1 MAITSKYIIMN
12 TTNGGNFI
20 DFELNY
26 GTLSLDGQEIQFLG
40 SSFVDAIF
48 IRPGAT
54 YSLST
59 GAGADRIYFEGSLA
73 DYTVTR
79 TGATLTLSRTVEGK
93 VETVNLASA
102 NSATTPDALIFAD
115 GTVATNALY
124 NYVSKGDPLPVPSGE
139 TSTAPTGAAAP
150 GADLS
155 ATVKV
160 VSFDANG
167 ETISLSKPGVTFQ
180 ILGNNGV
187 DVVYVADG
195 TTIDASALGGG
206 TDVIYFR
213 GRWSDYTKT
222 VSGSRMTLTRTV
234 GDNVETVT
242 VSAAGNTLNDLLVFA
257 DGAVRSQVAGTAVKA
272 NATVA
277 LADLSGNDPATVTPG
292 LNVAIQS
299 IAQPAA
305 PSWFKVGDTL
315 SLTLNFSQPVV
326 LAQGKTVTVVALI
339 GGQEVLL
346 TATGTSATAA
356 GVRGLEFTAA
366 LAGNLYDGD
375 GITLKADSLALGTA
389 TTDDFKGE
397 GGLPVVLTSPA
408 IQAPNIRVDT
418 GAPDAATLNLVGNA
432 VKGVDAALSA
442 DGVFSL
448 TAENQATVQIE
459 FRSANGVIVRTVT
472 GTGAAQAITLSAADL
487 AELGDGPVQVSV
499 QVTDAA
505 GNVSAQ
511 SDLSFTIDGEAPGA
525 PVLALGTGV
534 GTGATAAEATSANG
548 VVLVTA
554 EAGSSVAV
562 TFTNGTSSI
571 TKQLSADG
579 TAQAVVLTAE
589 DLATLGD
596 GQIAVSVTAT
606 DAAGNVSAATPVAF
620 TLDTVAPSAMVASAD
635 AQSGIIAITGQ
646 EAGSTIEYSI
656 DGGQSWSQSFA
667 ARAGTNAVQVREVD
681 AAGNASAPQSLSFN
695 LATALPA
702 LSVGLAQDS
711 GLSAIDGL
719 TSNGSLQVSGVS
731 AGATVEYSIDGGQSW
746 TSAFTAV
753 EGLNH
758 VHVRQVNGADL
769 SPPVLLVFTLDT
781 VAPEAPAITVA
792 ANVANGATAA
802 EALYSGGAV
811 QVAAELGTSV
821 AVTFATAQGSVVKTV
836 SGIGAAQAV
845 VLDAAD
851 LAILGDGEVAVSAI
865 ATDASGNAS
874 VVATSA
880 FTLDTTAP
888 SEPLLDLIGDA
899 QKTAA
904 EATGTEG
911 AMAVTADVGTSVR
924 LVFNGTSGTVTKLV
938 QGTGSAVAVSL
949 TQAELITL
957 GNGTVAV
964 SATAKDG
971 AGNVSAASALS
982 FVLDTGLPDALV
994 VEGNEYTGILS
1005 ITGQEPGALIEF
1017 SVDGGATWSKSFT
1030 ANPGPNSVMVR
1041 QTDVAGNISPAT
1053 LEEFTLDPSITLTS
1067 LSLSLGNDTGVSNT
1081 DGVTYD
1087 ASLVVGGQESDT
1099 ALQYSL
1105 DGGESW
1111 SYDIGKLD
1119 GATLLA
1125 VRQFNAVSGK
1135 FSAASMMSL
1144 TVDTAPPAAPT
1155 VTLGAGVADGASV
1168 DEGTSSGGIV
1178 RVTAEAGA
1186 TVVVTFTG
1194 ADGVVEKTMTGTG
1207 APKAVLLSAAELAQ
1221 IGDGPV
1227 AVTAVASDAAGNTSL
1242 NGTAS
1247 FTLMTALP
1255 DSPLL
1260 QIVGS
1265 ETKSLADALSTDGVL
1280 TVTAAAG
1287 LGVRLV
1293 FTGVSGTVVKVIAA
1307 ASGGEDIIA
1316 MTSGDL
1322 VTLGDGPIL
1331 VTALAL
1337 DVAGNASAP
1346 ATLDFSL
1353 DAVPPA
1359 APLLTLGVGVE
1370 NGGATSAEASAGAVL
1385 VKADTGTIVTL
1396 TFTHGSNEVVKA
1408 ITANG
1413 ASQVI
1418 RLTAG
1423 DMARLGDGQ
1432 VQVTAVATD
1441 VAGNQSDPAQ
1451 AAFILDTAVPVA
1463 GLTLVGGST
1472 KSSAD
1477 ALSVDGVV
1485 LAAAE
1490 NGAAIK
1496 VTFNGYSGRTETV
1509 NLIGTGTAQA
1519 VTLTAAQIAALG
1531 DGVVQVSMVV
1541 TDLAGNQ
1548 SSLESLTFNLDAGAP
1563 EAPTLTLATAAA
1575 NGATE
1580 AEATAPTGILTLS
1593 AEPGAVVSVTFSGS
1607 VGSVTRT
1614 LVSDGAPK
1622 TIVLTALELQTIGD
1636 GAVAVSAV
1644 ASDASGNVSTPA
1656 TSSFTLDRQAPLS
1669 PTLALGAG
1677 VAGGATQAEALA
1689 STGVVT
1695 VRAEGGSAITVT
1707 FAGSLGTVSKQ
1718 LVATGAVQAVTL
1730 TAADLT
1736 TLGDGAISVTAT
1748 ATDAAGN
1755 ASPVG
1760 TPLEFALDRVA
1771 PSAPTLALGTG
1782 IADGASAAE
1791 ASSQGGVA
1799 LVTATAGLTVSV
1811 TFKNGSN
1818 QIVKEV
1824 AATGAAQAVVLTEN
1838 DLATLGSGTISVSAL
1853 ARDEAGNAST
1863 AATSSFT
1870 LDTVA
1875 PAAPLVSLIGA
1886 SAKTSTQ
1893 AANVLGVAQVTA
1905 ENGSAVTVTF
1915 TNGINSVAKTL
1926 TGTGAAQ
1933 SVVLTAGDV
1942 ASLGSGTIAVSV
1954 TAIDAVGNISQ
1965 SGNATFVIDN
1975 TPPAAPVIALG
1986 AGVADTAS
1994 LAEATASTGVVTVAA
2009 EDGATVTVTFTRSGN
2024 TVTKTVTGAGT
2035 AKAVVLTASDLAALG
2050 DGTISVSAIAKD
2062 VAGNTSA
2069 AATPASFVLD
2079 RTPPTA
2085 PVLALGAGVSN
2096 GATLAEAKAATGVV
2110 TVTAETGAAVTV
2122 TFTNGVN
2129 SVTKTLT
2136 GTGSAQA
2143 VTLTAANLATLGNG
2157 TISVSAVAR
2166 DTVGNDSAATSR
2178 TFTLDM
2184 TPPNNPTL
2192 TVVGSTE
2199 KSAAAASSSAGA
2211 VTVSAEL
2218 GSAVTVTFTNGANVV
2233 TKTMTGTGAPQIVT
2247 LSTTDLATLGD
2258 GSIYVAATA
2267 TDTAG
2272 NVSAGGGSVQFTLDR
2287 VAPNAPTLTLA
2298 AAIADGA
2305 SMSEALAETGVATVM
2320 ADAGSLVTVT
2330 FVNGSNSLVKNV
2342 VATGLTQAVTL
2353 TQADLTVLGNGTI
2366 SVSAVATDAVGNES
2380 AEASR
2385 TFLLDMTPP
2394 NPSVLALVGSPA
2406 KTTAQATGAGGVVKV
2421 TTEPGAT
2428 ATIKFTSTAGTIT
2441 KTLVGTGVAQTVL
2454 LSAADASALGNGT
2467 VNVSVQVQDSVG
2479 NLSTAA
2485 TTSFTIDDVAPNAP
2499 VIVLGTGVA
2508 DIASA
2513 AEATAAT
2520 GVITV
2525 QSEAGAAITVTF
2537 TNGSKS
2543 VTKALTGTGSAQA
2556 VVLSAADLA
2565 TLGDGTIAISA
2576 SAKDAAGNTSPAS
2589 TSSFTLDSIAPVP
2602 PTLALGA
2609 GMSDGATLAEAR
2621 AATGA
2626 VVVTAEVG
2634 TTVTVTFTNGSAT
2647 VQKSIVAASGPNPVT
2662 LSASDL
2668 TLLGNGTIS
2677 VSAVTKDAVGNASTP
2692 VTASFTLDMVA
2703 PTSPTL
2709 ALLGDATKSSTGA
2722 AAPSGVVTVT
2732 AEAGAVVK
2740 VTFAR
2745 GSNTVVKT
2753 LTGTGTAQSVALSA
2767 AEVVAL
2773 GDGTVAITAVA
2784 TDPAG
2789 NASSIASGVQ
2799 FTLDRA
2805 APGAPTITLGTGVA
2819 DIASAAEATAASGV
2833 ISVTGEIGSSISVV
2847 FSNGSN
2853 SIVKTLTATGSP
2865 QAVVLTTADLQ
2876 ALGDGTIAVTAQAK
2890 DPAGN
2895 ESAETA
2901 SSFVLDRTP
2910 PATPTMTLSDGIAG
2924 GATALE
2930 ALASTGVVKVTAE
2943 ANALVAVVFTAGANS
2958 VTKTFTGNGLTQT
2971 VSLTANDLVKLGN
2984 GAVSVSSF
2992 VTDAVGNQS
3001 AAATST
3007 FTIDTVAP
3015 TGPTLLLSGTA
3026 SKNAELAV
3034 GTVATVTAEQGATV
3048 TVTFVQGTVE
3058 ITKTLV
3064 GTGVAQDVVLTATDV
3079 AAFADGAITFSA
3091 VARDP
3096 AGNASVASATRQF
3109 TLDRVAPA
3117 APVIALGAG
3126 VADGASSGEATAA
3139 GGVITVTGENGGTIQ
3154 AVFIGN
3160 SGSVTKT
3167 VAADGTAK
3175 PIVLTAAD
3183 LTALGNGDVLVS
3195 AQVTDAAGNIT
3206 TGDPLTF
3213 LLDTVAPTAPV
3224 IGLPASFTGGASTA
3238 EALAST
3244 GAATVTAEAGSVVAV
3259 TFTGT
3264 LGTVTRTVIGT
3275 GSAQAVTLDAS
3286 QLTTLGNGNV
3296 NVTAVATDAV
3306 GNISLTSAT
3315 GAFLLDT
3322 INPTVTLT
3330 TGNSANTTTTTV
3342 RSSELGT
3349 VYLVNTTM
3357 IPTVT
3362 KLEDITT
3369 VDGKYWNSVAITTA
3383 NSNTT
3388 MNLLGLASGTYQ
3400 AYSVD
3405 AAGNISAVSSTTYTV
3420 NAVVEASALNQA
3432 SASVGFAFYG
3442 STSAELVGQSVDY
3455 IGDINGDG
3463 YGDFVVGPTANS
3475 TYVSRSY
3482 VIFGGPTNLNGAYN
3496 VNALTAS
3503 NNTLGFYI
3511 SGSQWYEYSG
3521 HSVSSAGDV
3530 NGDGLNDLLI
3540 GAYGRD
3546 NGNDLAGAAYIV
3558 YGKTGGTYV
3567 DLGALPSGVG
3577 ATKSNG
3583 FVLLGSNTDGRAGY
3597 AVSVA
3602 GDINGDGYA
3611 DFLVGA
3617 YYQDVGS
3624 ANEAGRAYVVYGRS
3638 NNTTID
3644 LSALT
3649 AASNTLGFMVEGSS
3663 TSDQLGYA
3671 VSDAGDVN
3679 GDGLSDFI
3687 VSAYAADTPGSNSGA
3702 AYVVF
3707 GQTGINGASL
3717 NVSALTAATNSR
3729 GFMISGSSAND
3740 QAGFTISGSG
3750 DINGDGLS
3758 DVVVAAQYA
3767 DNGTAVD
3774 AGKFYVVFGKTDGAG
3789 INVSALSGGG
3799 NTQGFVINGSGTSDY
3814 ASSVSVIGDM
3824 NGDGL
3829 ADLLVG
3835 SVSSD
3840 ANGGGD
3846 AGKAYVIFGKTDSN
3860 AVDLSALSM
3869 AGNTQGF
3876 AIHQSGQANA
3886 YLGRA
3891 VSAGDINGD
3900 GLVDLMIG
3908 SNYVDYNYT
3917 DGGGV
3922 FVIYG
3927 STSGVFSNAAKV
3939 SQMGTSGADTL
3950 IGTSG
3955 NDSLVGA
3962 AGNDVLRGNGG
3973 ADVLY
3978 GGAGNDRIIIN
3989 ADNVAKL
3996 GQSGASIQ
4004 GGLGTDTLALDGAG
4018 ITLDLTTLKD
4028 AFVKGIEKIDL
4039 TGSGNNTLKLN
4050 LTDVLNLH
4058 DPEESAFNEFE
4069 ALTGKVGKQ
4078 QMMVDGNSGDALQ
4091 LVGSWLDSGVDV
4103 QDGTRSYSVYN
4114 YAGAAV
4120 QLLVDNQVTVTVQDN
4135 AAPAPSFADT
4145 SISGTGTDVA
4155 VVRSTEVGTLYLVNT
4170 TAIPTVTTLA
4180 DITGK
4185 DSKYW
4190 NSVSITTAD
4199 TNTNLSLLGLASG
4212 TYKAYAVDA
4221 LGNLSSPS
4229 ANSFTVTPVIQASAI
4244 MQASN
4249 SLGYMIA
4256 GSSGTESFAASVSA
4270 AGDVNGDDYADFV
4283 VSVGGANQTASK
4295 SYVVFGGPNN
4305 IYGSVIDSIYNVA
4318 TGTAGFAILASSAS
4332 DYLANAVSAGDVN
4345 GDGLGDLIV
4354 GATGV
4359 DNVGTIAGAAY
4370 VVYGKTSG
4378 ATVALSS
4385 LSTAVSA
4392 GFQLLGG
4399 TANEQAGFS
4408 VSAAGD
4414 INGDGYADLLVG
4426 ANTGSTS
4433 SQGRVY
4439 VVYGRANNSSIN
4451 LSALTVATNTLGF
4464 AIDGSSANDQMGLNT
4479 TALGDVNGDG
4489 LADFLIGSPWVD
4501 ANGTDAGAAYV
4512 VFGRTGTS
4520 GTPLNVTALTAA
4532 TNTLGFAISG
4542 SVANDNA
4549 AWSIAGNGDING
4561 DGLMDLVVTA
4571 RLADAPA
4578 GNDAGKTYVIYG
4590 KTGGQGIN
4598 LSALSQATNTLGFV
4612 INGSSANDFH
4622 NRVTVLGDINGDG
4635 LADMAIGSWQADTGL
4650 GNDAGKVY
4658 VVFGKSDGSGV
4669 DLSALGV
4676 AGNTQGFIVEGNQ
4689 AGTLTF
4695 GAVAASD
4702 LNGDGLADLIIGSSN
4717 ADVNGLTDN
4726 GAAFVV
4732 YGSTSGVFSTTKV
4745 SQMGTSGADTLTGTS
4760 INDSLIGGQ
4769 GNDVLL
4775 GKGGIDTIY
4784 GGSGNDRIVLNA
4796 DNVVKLGQSGS
4807 SIRGGQ
4813 GIDTLALE
4821 GTDIITLNL
4830 TTLKDGVIKGIE
4842 KIDITGASNN
4852 TLKLNLTDVLNL
4864 HDTDESAFNAF
4875 QSITGATGKQQ
4886 LMIDGDAGDSVQLVG
4901 AGLWVDSGQDYT
4913 DGGVSYSLYN
4923 YNGAAVQLLIDNAVT
4938 TTVLAA

>member
-139 TSTAPTGAAAP
+139 NSTAPTGAAAP

-277 LADLSGNDPATVTPG
+277 LADLSGYDPATVTPG

-326 LAQGKTVTVVALI
+326 LAEGKTVTVVALI

-432 VKGVDAALSA
+432 VKGVDAALSV

-554 EAGSSVAV
+554 EAGSSVTV

-596 GQIAVSVTAT
+596 GEIAVSVTAT

-667 ARAGTNAVQVREVD
+667 AQAGTNAVQVREVD
-681 AAGNASAPQSLSFN
+681 AAGNASAPQSLSFD
-695 LATALPA
+695 LVTALPV
-702 LSVGLAQDS
+702 LSVGLTQDS
-711 GLSAIDGL
+711 GPSAIDGL
-719 TSNGSLQVSGVS
+719 TSDGSLQVSGVS
-731 AGATVEYSIDGGQSW
+731 AGATVEYSVDGGQSW

-753 EGLNH
+753 EGLNQ
-758 VHVRQVNGADL
+758 VHVRQTNGTDV

-781 VAPEAPAITVA
+781 LAPEAPAITVA

-811 QVAAELGTSV
+811 QVAAEIGTSV

-949 TQAELITL
+949 TQAELTTL

-982 FVLDTGLPDALV
+982 FALDTGLPDALV

-1087 ASLVVGGQESDT
+1087 ASLVVEGQESDT

-1111 SYDIGKLD
+1111 SYDIGNLD

-1155 VTLGAGVADGASV
+1155 VTLGAGVADGASL

-1656 TSSFTLDRQAPLS
+1656 TSSFTLDRQAPLA

-1707 FAGSLGTVSKQ
+1707 FAGSQGTVSKQ

-1760 TPLEFALDRVA
+1760 ASLEFALDRVA

-1870 LDTVA
+1870 LDTMA

-1975 TPPAAPVIALG
+1975 TPPAAPVIELG

-2258 GSIYVAATA
+2258 GSVYVTATA

-2287 VAPNAPTLTLA
+2287 VAPNAPTLTLGA
-2298 AAIADGA
+2298 GIADGA
-2305 SMSEALAETGVATVM
+2305 SMSEALAETGVATVT

-2330 FVNGSNSLVKNV
+2330 FVNGSNTLVKNV
-2342 VATGLTQAVTL
+2342 VATGLTQSVTL

-2366 SVSAVATDAVGNES
+2366 SVSAVATDVVGNES

-2428 ATIKFTSTAGTIT
+2428 ATITFTSTAGVVK

-2454 LSAADASALGNGT
+2454 LSAADASSLGNGT
-2467 VNVSVQVQDSVG
+2467 VTVSVQVQDSVG
-2479 NLSTAA
+2479 NLSTTA

-2565 TLGDGTIAISA
+2565 TLGDGTIAVSA

-2753 LTGTGTAQSVALSA
+2753 LTGTGVAQSVALSA
-2767 AEVVAL
+2767 AEVVTL
-2773 GDGTVAITAVA
+2773 GDGVVAITAVA

-2789 NASSIASGVQ
+2789 NASSIASGIQ

-2805 APGAPTITLGTGVA
+2805 APSVPTITLGTGVA

-2833 ISVTGEIGSSISVV
+2833 ISVTGEVGSSISVV

-2853 SIVKTLTATGSP
+2853 SIVKTLTATGAP
-2865 QAVVLTTADLQ
+2865 QAVVLTSADLQ

-2901 SSFVLDRTP
+2901 SSFVLDRSP
-2910 PATPTMTLSDGIAG
+2910 PATPTMTLSDGVVG
-2924 GATALE
+2924 GVTATE
-2930 ALASTGVVKVTAE
+2930 ALASSGVVKVTAE
-2943 ANALVAVVFTAGANS
+2943 ANALVTVVFTAGANS

-3015 TGPTLLLSGTA
+3015 TGPTLLLSGAA
-3026 SKNAELAV
+3026 SKNAALAA
-3034 GTVATVTAEQGATV
+3034 GTVATVTAELGSTV
-3048 TVTFVQGTVE
+3048 TVKFVQGSLE

-3064 GTGVAQDVVLTATDV
+3064 GTGAAQDVVLTATDV

-3091 VARDP
+3091 VARDS

-3109 TLDRVAPA
+3109 TLDRVAPD

-3126 VADGASSGEATAA
+3126 VADGASSAEATAP
-3139 GGVITVTGENGGTIQ
+3139 GGVVTVTAENGGTIQ
-3154 AVFIGN
+3154 AVFIGTG
-3160 SGSVTKT
+3160 GSVTKT
-3167 VAADGTAK
+3167 IAADGTAK
-3175 PIVLTAAD
+3175 AIVLTASD
-3183 LTALGNGDVLVS
+3183 LTTLGNGDVLVS
-3195 AQVTDAAGNIT
+3195 AQVTDAAGNVT
-3206 TGDPLTF
+3206 TAEPLTF
-3213 LLDTVAPTAPV
+3213 LLDTVAPAAPV
-3224 IGLPASFTGGASTA
+3224 IGLPAAYAGGASTA
-3238 EALAST
+3238 EALSAA
-3244 GAATVTAEAGSVVAV
+3244 GAATVTAEAGAV
-3259 TFTGT
+3259 TVVTFVGT

-3296 NVTAVATDAV
+3296 TVTAVATDAV
-3306 GNISLTSAT
+3306 GNASATSTSA
-3315 GAFLLDT
+3315 AFSLDL
-3322 INPTVTLT
+3322 INPLITLNAGNGVN
-3330 TGNSANTTTTTV
+3330 TGNATV
-3342 RSSELGT
+3342 QSTEAGT
-3349 VYLVNTTM
+3349 VYLVNTTV
-3357 IPTVT
+3357 IPTVNSLT
-3362 KLEDITT
+3362 DITSA
-3369 VDGKYWNSVAITTA
+3369 DGKYWNSVAVSA
-3383 NSNTT
+3383 NSSTSLS
-3388 MNLLGLASGTYQ
+3388 LLGLASGTYK
-3400 AYSVD
+3400 AYAVD
-3405 AAGNISAVSSTTYTV
+3405 NAGNISAISANIYTV
-3420 NAVVEASALNQA
+3420 NAVIDVASALQQSSNGMGYQLA
-3432 SASVGFAFYG
+3432 G
-3442 STSAELVGQSVDY
+3442 SMNYEYLGGSVDFA
-3455 IGDINGDG
+3455 GDVNGDG
-3463 YGDFVVGPTANS
+3463 YGDFIVGGIDSGNNTTAR
-3475 TYVSRSY
+3475 TYV
-3482 VIFGGPTNLNGAYN
+3482 VFGGPTNLLGLQSASN
-3496 VNALTAS
+3496 LTAS
-3503 NNTLGFYI
+3503 NNTFGFALNPAQAAEWAGY
-3511 SGSQWYEYSG
+3511 
-3521 HSVSSAGDV
+3521 SVSEAGDV
-3530 NGDGLNDLLI
+3530 NGDGLNDLLV

-3546 NGNDLAGAAYIV
+3546 NSDTNAGAAYIV
-3558 YGKTGGTYV
+3558 YGKTGGAQI
-3567 DLGALPSGVG
+3567 DLANVANGSG
-3577 ATKSNG
+3577 G
-3583 FVLLGSNTDGRAGY
+3583 FMLWGSATDGYAGY
-3597 AVSVA
+3597 SVSTA

-3611 DFLVGA
+3611 DLLVGA
-3617 YYQDVGS
+3617 RLQDVNGVDQ
-3624 ANEAGRAYVVYGRS
+3624 AGRVYVVYGRS
-3638 NNTTID
+3638 NNSTIQ
-3644 LSALT
+3644 LSGLT
-3649 AASNTLGFMVEGSS
+3649 AASNTLGFVIEGSS
-3663 TSDQLGYA
+3663 TGDELGWA

-3687 VSAYAADTPGSNSGA
+3687 VSARLADTPNSNAGSV
-3702 AYVVF
+3702 YVVF
-3707 GQTGINGASL
+3707 GQTGTSGAPL
-3717 NVSALTAATNSR
+3717 NVSALTAATNTR
-3729 GFMISGSSAND
+3729 GFVISGSSAND
-3740 QAGFTISGSG
+3740 VTGFSVSGSG

-3758 DVVVAAQYA
+3758 DLVMAAYGA
-3767 DNGTAVD
+3767 DNGTPADV
-3774 AGKFYVVFGKTDGAG
+3774 GKFYVVYGKTDGAG
-3789 INVSALSGGG
+3789 VNASALTLAG
-3799 NTQGFVINGSGTSDY
+3799 NTLGFVINGSSTSDN
-3814 ASSVSVIGDM
+3814 ATSISVIGDM

-3835 SVSSD
+3835 SQNSDSSGYTD
-3840 ANGGGD
+3840 N
-3846 AGKAYVIFGKTDSN
+3846 GKAYVVFGKTDSL
-3860 AVDLSALSM
+3860 AVDLSALSV
-3869 AGNTQGF
+3869 AGNSQGF
-3876 AIHQSGQANA
+3876 AIQGPYQNSV
-3886 YLGRA
+3886 YFGRS
-3891 VSAGDINGD
+3891 VSAGDLNGD

-3908 SNYVDYNYT
+3908 SYSMDYNYT
-3917 DGGGV
+3917 DGGAV
-3922 FVIYG
+3922 YVIYG
-3927 STSGVFSNAAKV
+3927 STTGVFSNTTKV
-3939 SQMGTSGADTL
+3939 GQTGTTGADTL
-3950 IGTSG
+3950 TGTSG
-3955 NDSLVGA
+3955 NDSIFGGQ
-3962 AGNDVLRGNGG
+3962 GNDVLRGNGG
-3973 ADVLY
+3973 VDVLS
-3978 GGAGNDRIIIN
+3978 GGAGADRIIIN

-3996 GQSGASIQ
+3996 GQTGASIQ

-4018 ITLDLTTLKD
+4018 ITLDFTTVRD
-4028 AFVKGIEKIDL
+4028 AFVKGIEKIDI
-4039 TGSGNNTLKLN
+4039 TGSGNNTLKMN

-4078 QMMVDGNSGDALQ
+4078 QLMVDGNSGDILQ
-4091 LVGSWLDSGVDV
+4091 LVGSWKDSGTDV
-4103 QDGTRSYSVYN
+4103 QSGALSYSVYN
-4114 YAGAAV
+4114 YAGSAV
-4120 QLLVDNQVTVTVQDN
+4120 QLLVNNQVSVTVQDN
-4135 AAPAPSFADT
+4135 AAPAPTFADT
-4145 SISGTGTDVA
+4145 SFIGSGTDVA

-4170 TAIPTVTTLA
+4170 TAIPTVTTLT

-4190 NSVSITTAD
+4190 NSVAITAAD

-4305 IYGSVIDSIYNVA
+4305 IYGSVIDSIYTVA

-4359 DNVGTIAGAAY
+4359 DNVGTNAGAAY

-4426 ANTGSTS
+4426 AISTGASA
-4433 SQGRVY
+4433 QGRVY

-4464 AIDGSSANDQMGLNT
+4464 MIDGSSANDQLGWST

-4489 LADFLIGSPWVD
+4489 LADFLIGSPYID
-4501 ANGTDAGAAYV
+4501 ANGTTDAGAAYV
-4512 VFGRTGTS
+4512 VFGRAGTS
-4520 GTPLNVTALTAA
+4520 GTPIALTALTAGG
-4532 TNTLGFAISG
+4532 TSTLGFAISG
-4542 SVANDNA
+4542 SVANDHT
-4549 AWSIAGNGDING
+4549 AWSIAGSGDING
-4561 DGLMDLVVTA
+4561 DGQMDLVMTA
-4571 RLADAPA
+4571 RLADASA
-4578 GNDAGKTYVIYG
+4578 GGDAGKTYIVYG
-4590 KTGGQGIN
+4590 KTGGAGIN
-4598 LSALSQATNTLGFV
+4598 LSALSLATNTQGFI
-4612 INGSSANDFH
+4612 INGSSANDLH
-4622 NRVTVLGDINGDG
+4622 NRVSVIGDMNGDG
-4635 LADMAIGSWQADTGL
+4635 LADLAIGSWQADTSL
-4650 GNDAGKVY
+4650 GTDAGKVY
-4658 VVFGKSDGSGV
+4658 VVFGKTDGSGV
-4669 DLSALGV
+4669 DLSALSV
-4676 AGNTQGFIVEGNQ
+4676 AGNTQGFVIEGNQ

-4695 GAVAASD
+4695 GAVAGSD

-4769 GNDVLL
+4769 GNDVLF

>member
-1 MAITSKYIIMN
+1 MAITSKYIILGAAGDN
-12 TTNGGNFI
+12 ANFI

-40 SSFVDAIF
+40 SAFVDAVF

-54 YSLST
+54 YTLST
-59 GAGADRIYFEGSLA
+59 GAGADRIYFEGSLS
-73 DYTVTR
+73 DYTVSR
-79 TGATLTLSRTVEGK
+79 TGATLTLTRTVEGK

-102 NSATTPDALIFAD
+102 NATTTPDALVFAD
-115 GTVATNALY
+115 GTVATNLLY
-124 NYVSKGDPLPVPSGE
+124 NHVSRGDAKPVPSGE
-139 TSTAPTGAAAP
+139 TSVAPMGAAAP
-150 GADLS
+150 NADLS

-160 VSFDANG
+160 VSFDPAG
-167 ETISLSKPGVTFQ
+167 ETIALSKPGVTFQ
-180 ILGNNGV
+180 ILGNSGV

-213 GRWSDYTKT
+213 GRWSDYTKVVT
-222 VSGSRMTLTRTV
+222 GSRMTLTRTV
-234 GDNVETVT
+234 GDHVETVT
-242 VSAAGNTLNDLLVFA
+242 VSAAGNTLNDQLVFA
-257 DGAVRSQVAGTAVKA
+257 DGAVRSQVAGNAVKLDA
-272 NATVA
+272 NVA
-277 LADLSGNDPATVTPG
+277 LSALSGYDPAMVTPG

-299 IAQPAA
+299 IAQPDA
-305 PSWFKVGDTL
+305 PSWFKVGDTMR
-315 SLTLNFSQPVV
+315 LTLNFSQPIV
-326 LAQGKTVTVVALI
+326 LAEGKTVTVVALV

-346 TATGTSATAA
+346 TATGTSATAV

-418 GAPDAATLNLVGNA
+418 GAPDAATLNLVGNPI
-432 VKGVDAALSA
+432 KGVDAALSSA
-442 DGVFSL
+442 GVFSL

-459 FRSANGVIVRTVT
+459 FRSANGVVVRTVT
-472 GTGAAQAITLSAADL
+472 GTGAAQAIVLSAADL
-487 AELGDGPVQVSV
+487 AELGDGEVQVSV
-499 QVTDAA
+499 RVTDAA
-505 GNVSAQ
+505 GNMSGQ
-511 SDLSFTIDGEAPGA
+511 SDLSFTIDGQAPGA

-534 GTGATAAEATSANG
+534 VTGATAAEATSAGG

-562 TFTNGTSSI
+562 TFTNGTHSVV
-571 TKQLSADG
+571 KQLSANG
-579 TAQAVVLTAE
+579 SAQSVVLTAA

-596 GQIAVSVTAT
+596 GEIAVSVTAT
-606 DAAGNVSAATPVAF
+606 DAAGNVSVAAPISF
-620 TLDTVAPSAMVASAD
+620 TLDTVAPSAMVATAD

-646 EAGSTIEYSI
+646 EAGSIIEYSI
-656 DGGQSWSQSFA
+656 DGGQTWSQSFA
-667 ARAGTNAVQVREVD
+667 AQAGANAVQVREVD
-681 AAGNASAPQSLSFN
+681 AAGNASAPQSLSFD
-695 LATALPA
+695 LVTALPV
-702 LSVGLAQDS
+702 LSVGLEQDS
-711 GLSAIDGL
+711 GVSAIDGL

-731 AGATVEYSIDGGQSW
+731 TGSTVEYSIDGGQSW
-746 TSAFTAV
+746 TGAFTAV
-753 EGLNH
+753 EGVNH
-758 VHVRQVNGADL
+758 VHVRQTNGTDI
-769 SPPVLLVFTLDT
+769 SPPVLVVFTLDT
-781 VAPEAPAITVA
+781 AAPEAPVISVA
-792 ANVANGATAA
+792 ANIANGATAA
-802 EALYSGGAV
+802 EAVYSGGAV
-811 QVAAELGTSV
+811 QVAAEIGTSV

-836 SGIGAAQAV
+836 SGIGAVQAV

-851 LAILGDGEVAVSAI
+851 LVILGDGEVAVSAV

-874 VVATSA
+874 VIATSA
-880 FTLDTTAP
+880 FTLDTKAP
-888 SEPLLDLIGDA
+888 GEPLLDMVGDA
-899 QKTAA
+899 DKTAA
-904 EATGTEG
+904 EATDAAG
-911 AMAVTADVGTSVR
+911 AVAVTADVGTSVR

-938 QGTGSAVAVSL
+938 EGTGASVAISL
-949 TQAELITL
+949 TQAELATL
-957 GNGTVAV
+957 GNGAVAV

-971 AGNVSAASALS
+971 AGNVSAASALN
-982 FVLDTGLPDALV
+982 FTLDTGLPDALV

-1005 ITGQEPGALIEF
+1005 ITGQEAGALIEF
-1017 SVDGGATWSKSFT
+1017 SVDGGTTWSKSFT
-1030 ANPGPNSVMVR
+1030 ANPGLNSVLVR

-1067 LSLSLGNDTGVSNT
+1067 LSLALGNDTGVSNT

-1111 SYDIGKLD
+1111 SDDIGGLD
-1119 GATLLA
+1119 GVTLLA
-1125 VRQFNAVSGK
+1125 VRQFNSVSGK
-1135 FSAASMMSL
+1135 FSAASMMSFS
-1144 TVDTAPPAAPT
+1144 VDTTPPAAPT
-1155 VTLGAGVADGASV
+1155 VTLGAGVSDGASL

-1178 RVTAEAGA
+1178 RVTAEAGS

-1207 APKAVLLSAAELAQ
+1207 APKAVLLSAAELAE

-1227 AVTAVASDAAGNTSL
+1227 AVTAVASDAAGNSSQ

-1247 FTLMTALP
+1247 FTLMTQLP

-1418 RLTAG
+1418 HLTAG

-1432 VQVTAVATD
+1432 IQVSAVATD

-1496 VTFNGYSGRTETV
+1496 VTFNGYSGQTV
-1509 NLIGTGTAQA
+1509 TINLVGTGTAQA

-1531 DGVVQVSMVV
+1531 DGAVQVAMVV

-1548 SSLESLTFNLDAGAP
+1548 SSLQSLSFNLDAAAP
-1563 EAPTLTLATAAA
+1563 AAPSLTLASAAT

-1580 AEATAPTGILTLS
+1580 SEATAATGIYTLS
-1593 AEPGAVVSVTFSGS
+1593 AEPGSIVAVTFTGS

-1622 TIVLTALELQTIGD
+1622 AIVLTALELQTIGD

-1656 TSSFTLDRQAPLS
+1656 TSSFTLDRQAPLA

-1707 FAGSLGTVSKQ
+1707 FAGSQGTVSKQ

-1760 TPLEFALDRVA
+1760 TPLEFALDRIA
-1771 PSAPTLALGTG
+1771 PSVPTLALGTG

-1799 LVTATAGLTVSV
+1799 LVTAAAGVTVSV
-1811 TFKNGSN
+1811 TFKNGAN
-1818 QIVKEV
+1818 QVVKEV

-1863 AATSSFT
+1863 AATASFT

-1893 AANVLGVAQVTA
+1893 ASSGGVVQVTA
-1905 ENGSAVTVTF
+1905 ENNSAVTVTF
-1915 TNGINSVAKTL
+1915 TNGINTVTKTL
-1926 TGTGAAQ
+1926 VGTAAAQ
-1933 SVVLTAGDV
+1933 SVVLSAADV

-1975 TPPAAPVIALG
+1975 TPPSAPVIALG

-1994 LAEATASTGVVTVAA
+1994 LAEATASTGVVTIAA
-2009 EDGATVTVTFTRSGN
+2009 EEGATVTVTFTRSGN
-2024 TVTKTVTGAGT
+2024 TVTKTVTGTGT

-2110 TVTAETGAAVTV
+2110 TVTAENGAAVTV

-2129 SVTKTLT
+2129 SITKTLT

-2166 DTVGNDSAATSR
+2166 DTVGNDSVTTSR

-2199 KSAAAASSSAGA
+2199 KSGAAASSSAGA

-2233 TKTMTGTGAPQIVT
+2233 TKTMTGTSAPQIVT
-2247 LSTTDLATLGD
+2247 LSTTDLVTLGD

-2272 NVSAGGGSVQFTLDR
+2272 NVSAGGASVQFTLDR
-2287 VAPNAPTLTLA
+2287 VAPGAPTLTLGT
-2298 AAIADGA
+2298 AIADGA
-2305 SMSEALAETGVATVM
+2305 SMSEALAETGVATVT
-2320 ADAGSLVTVT
+2320 ADQNALITVT

-2342 VATGLTQAVTL
+2342 VATGSAQAITL

-2394 NPSVLALVGSPA
+2394 NPSVLTLVGSPA
-2406 KTTAQATGAGGVVKV
+2406 KTTAQATNATGVVKV
-2421 TTEPGAT
+2421 TTEPGAA

-2441 KTLVGTGVAQTVL
+2441 KTLIGTGVAQTVI

-2479 NLSTAA
+2479 NLSTAT

-2525 QSEAGAAITVTF
+2525 QSESGAAITVTF

-2556 VVLSAADLA
+2556 VVLSTADLA
-2565 TLGDGTIAISA
+2565 TLGDGTIAVSA
-2576 SAKDAAGNTSPAS
+2576 SAKDLAGNTSPAS
-2589 TSSFTLDSIAPVP
+2589 TSSFTLDSIAPVS
-2602 PTLALGA
+2602 PTIVLGA

-2621 AATGA
+2621 ASTGA
-2626 VVVTAEVG
+2626 VVVTAEAG

-2692 VTASFTLDMVA
+2692 VTTSFKLDTIA
-2703 PTSPTL
+2703 PNTPSLT
-2709 ALLGDATKSSTGA
+2709 LLGDSTKSSTSA

-2732 AEAGAVVK
+2732 AEDRAVVK
-2740 VTFAR
+2740 VTFTR
-2745 GSNTVVKT
+2745 GSNTVIKT
-2753 LTGTGTAQSVALSA
+2753 ITGTNAAQSVSLSA
-2767 AEVVAL
+2767 ADVVAL
-2773 GDGTVAITAVA
+2773 GDGAVAITAVA
-2784 TDPAG
+2784 TDQAG
-2789 NASSIASGVQ
+2789 NASSIGSGVQ

-2833 ISVTGEIGSSISVV
+2833 ISVTAETGSSVSVV

-2853 SIVKTLTATGSP
+2853 SIVKTLTATGSA
-2865 QAVVLTTADLQ
+2865 QAVTLTSGDLQ

-2895 ESAETA
+2895 ESAESA

-2943 ANALVAVVFTAGANS
+2943 ANALVTVVFTAGANS

-2984 GAVSVSSF
+2984 GVVSVSSF

-3001 AAATST
+3001 AAATNT

-3015 TGPTLLLSGTA
+3015 TGPTLSLSGTA
-3026 SKNAELAV
+3026 SKNAELAA
-3034 GTVATVTAEQGATV
+3034 GTVATVTAEQGATI
-3048 TVTFVQGTVE
+3048 TVTFIQGSVE

-3064 GTGVAQDVVLTATDV
+3064 GTNAPQDVVLTTTDV

-3091 VARDP
+3091 VARDS

-3126 VADGASSGEATAA
+3126 VADGASSAEATAA
-3139 GGVITVTGENGGTIQ
+3139 GGVVTVTGENGGTIQ
-3154 AVFIGN
+3154 TVFIGTA
-3160 SGSVTKT
+3160 GSVTKT

-3175 PIVLTAAD
+3175 AIVLTGTD
-3183 LTALGNGDVLVS
+3183 LTTLGNGNVLVS
-3195 AQVTDAAGNIT
+3195 AQVTDAAGNVT
-3206 TGDPLTF
+3206 TGDPLVF
-3213 LLDTVAPTAPV
+3213 LLDTVAPAAPV
-3224 IGLPASFTGGASTA
+3224 IGLPAYFAGGASTA
-3238 EALAST
+3238 EALNTA
-3244 GAATVTAEAGSVVAV
+3244 GAATVTAETGSVVTV
-3259 TFTGT
+3259 TFAGA

-3296 NVTAVATDAV
+3296 TVTAVATDAV
-3306 GNISLTSAT
+3306 GNISLTSAS
-3315 GAFLLDT
+3315 GSFLLDT
-3322 INPTVTLT
+3322 INPTVTLNA
-3330 TGNSANTTTTTV
+3330 GNGANSGNAVV
-3342 RSSELGT
+3342 RSTELGT
-3349 VYLVNTTM
+3349 VYLVNTTL

-3362 KLEDITT
+3362 TLTDITN
-3369 VDGKYWNSVAITTA
+3369 VDGKYWNSVNIATI
-3383 NSNTT
+3383 NSNT
-3388 MNLLGLASGTYQ
+3388 NLSLLGLASGNYQ
-3400 AYSVD
+3400 AYAVD
-3405 AAGNISAVSSTTYTV
+3405 AAGNISAISSATYTV
-3420 NAVVEASALNQA
+3420 NAVIDATALQQA
-3432 SASVGFAFYG
+3432 SNSMGFAMFG
-3442 STSAELVGQSVDY
+3442 SMSYDQMGGAVDFV
-3455 IGDINGDG
+3455 GDINGDG
-3463 YGDFVVGPTANS
+3463 YGDFVVGGFDNS
-3475 TYVSRSY
+3475 NNQAARTYV
-3482 VIFGGPTNLNGAYN
+3482 VFGGPNTLQGTYYDSI
-3496 VNALTAS
+3496 LTAT
-3503 NNTLGFYI
+3503 NNTNGFVI
-3511 SGSQWYEYSG
+3511 NAAQAGEYPG
-3521 HSVSSAGDV
+3521 RSVSNAGDV

-3540 GAYGRD
+3540 GAPGRD
-3546 NGNDLAGAAYIV
+3546 NGNTWAGAAYIV
-3558 YGKTGGTYV
+3558 YGKTGGGQI
-3567 DLGALPSGVG
+3567 DLGNLNTATASG
-3577 ATKSNG
+3577 
-3583 FVLLGSNTDGRAGY
+3583 FMLWGSNTDAQAGFS
-3597 AVSVA
+3597 VSTA

-3611 DFLVGA
+3611 DLLVGA
-3617 YYQDVGS
+3617 WQQDIGS
-3624 ANEAGRAYVVYGRS
+3624 ANEAGRVYVVYGRS
-3638 NNTTID
+3638 NNSTIQ
-3644 LSALT
+3644 LSNLT
-3649 AASNTLGFMVEGSS
+3649 AATNTLGFMIEGSS
-3663 TSDQLGYA
+3663 TGDQLGYS

-3687 VSAYAADTPGSNSGA
+3687 VGAYTADTPGSNSGA
-3702 AYVVF
+3702 TYVVF
-3707 GQTGINGASL
+3707 GQTGINGATL
-3717 NVSALTAATNSR
+3717 NVSALTAATNTR
-3729 GFMISGSSAND
+3729 GFVISGSSAND
-3740 QAGFTISGSG
+3740 LTGYTVSGSG

-3758 DVVVAAQYA
+3758 DLVMGAYGA
-3767 DNGTAVD
+3767 DNGTATD
-3774 AGKFYVVFGKTDGAG
+3774 AGKFYVVYGKTDGAG
-3789 INVSALSGGG
+3789 VNASALTVAG
-3799 NTQGFVINGSGTSDY
+3799 NTLGFVINGFSTSDN
-3814 ASSVSVIGDM
+3814 ATSVSVIGDM

-3835 SVSSD
+3835 SQYADV
-3840 ANGGGD
+3840 NGYTD
-3846 AGKAYVIFGKTDSN
+3846 NGKAYVIFGKTDSL
-3860 AVDLSALSM
+3860 AVDLSALSV

-3876 AIHQSGQANA
+3876 AIHASGQNSS
-3886 YLGRA
+3886 LFGRA
-3891 VSAGDINGD
+3891 VSAGDLNGD
-3900 GLVDLMIG
+3900 GLTDLMIG
-3908 SNYVDYNYT
+3908 AGLQDYGYP
-3917 DGGGV
+3917 DGGAV
-3922 FVIYG
+3922 YVIYG
-3927 STSGVFSNAAKV
+3927 STSGVFSTTRV
-3939 SQMGTSGADTL
+3939 SQIGTAGADTL
-3950 IGTSG
+3950 VGTAG
-3955 NDSLVGA
+3955 NDSLVGG

-4018 ITLDLTTLKD
+4018 ITLDLTTLRD

-4091 LVGSWLDSGVDV
+4091 LVGSWLNNGPDV
-4103 QDGTRSYSVYN
+4103 QDGTRTYSVYN
-4114 YAGAAV
+4114 YAGAGV
-4120 QLLVDNQVTVTVQDN
+4120 QLLVDKQVTVTVQDN
-4135 AAPAPSFADT
+4135 AAPAPAFADG
-4145 SISGTGTDVA
+4145 SVSGTGTDVA

-4170 TAIPTVTTLA
+4170 AAIPTVSTLA

-4190 NSVSITTAD
+4190 NAVAITAAD

-4212 TYKAYAVDA
+4212 TYKAYAIDA
-4221 LGNLSSPS
+4221 FGNLSSPS

-4256 GSSGTESFAASVSA
+4256 GSNGTESLAASVSA
-4270 AGDVNGDDYADFV
+4270 AGDVNGDDYADFL

-4295 SYVVFGGPNN
+4295 TYVVFGGPNN

-4359 DNVGTIAGAAY
+4359 DNVGTNAGAAY
-4370 VVYGKTSG
+4370 IVYGKTSG

-4433 SQGRVY
+4433 NQGRVY

-4464 AIDGSSANDQMGLNT
+4464 AIDGSSANDQLGMTT

-4489 LADFLIGSPWVD
+4489 LADFLIGSPSFDV
-4501 ANGTDAGAAYV
+4501 NGGDAGAAYV
-4512 VFGRTGTS
+4512 VFGRTGTI

-4542 SVANDNA
+4542 SSAGDNA

-4571 RLADAPA
+4571 RLADAPGA
-4578 GNDAGKTYVIYG
+4578 TDGGKTYVIYG

-4598 LSALSQATNTLGFV
+4598 LSALSLATNTLGFV

-4622 NRVTVLGDINGDG
+4622 NKVTVLGDINGDG
-4635 LADMAIGSWQADTGL
+4635 LADMAIGSWQADTSL

-4669 DLSALGV
+4669 DLSALSV
-4676 AGNTQGFIVEGNQ
+4676 AGNTQGFIIEGNQ
-4689 AGTLTF
+4689 PGTFTF
-4695 GAVAASD
+4695 GSVAGSD
-4702 LNGDGLADLIIGSSN
+4702 LNGDGLVDLIIGSSN

-4732 YGSTSGVFSTTKV
+4732 YGSTSGVFSTSKV
-4745 SQMGTSGADTLTGTS
+4745 SQMGTAAADTLTGTTG
-4760 INDSLIGGQ
+4760 NDSLVGGQ
-4769 GNDVLL
+4769 GNDVLS
-4775 GKGGIDTIY
+4775 GKGGIDAIY
-4784 GGSGNDRIVLNA
+4784 GGSGNDRIVLDA
-4796 DNVVKLGQSGS
+4796 DNVAKLGQSGS
-4807 SIRGGQ
+4807 SIQGGQ

-4821 GTDIITLNL
+4821 GTGIITLNL
-4830 TTLKDGVIKGIE
+4830 TTLRDATIKGIE
-4842 KIDITGASNN
+4842 KIDITGSSNN
-4852 TLKLNLTDVLNL
+4852 TLKLGLTDVLNL
-4864 HDTDESAFNAF
+4864 HDATESAFNAF
-4875 QSITGATGKQQ
+4875 AYLTGVTGKQQ

-4901 AGLWVDSGQDYT
+4901 SNQWVETTTTYTEAGVTYQ
-4913 DGGVSYSLYN
+4913 VYN
-4923 YNGAAVQLLIDNAVT
+4923 HNSAAVQLLIDTAVA

>member
-222 VSGSRMTLTRTV
+222 VSGSRMTLTRAV

-277 LADLSGNDPATVTPG
+277 LADLSGYDPATVTPG

-432 VKGVDAALSA
+432 IKGVDAALSA

-525 PVLALGTGV
+525 PVLALGAGV

-554 EAGSSVAV
+554 EAGSSVTV
-562 TFTNGTSSI
+562 TFTNGTNSI

-596 GQIAVSVTAT
+596 GQIAVSVTAA
-606 DAAGNVSAATPVAF
+606 DSAGNVSAATPVAF

-635 AQSGIIAITGQ
+635 AQSGIISITGQ

-681 AAGNASAPQSLSFN
+681 AAGNASAPQSLSFD
-695 LATALPA
+695 LVTALPA

-811 QVAAELGTSV
+811 QVAAEIGTSV

-949 TQAELITL
+949 TQAELTTL

-971 AGNVSAASALS
+971 AGNVSTASALS
-982 FVLDTGLPDALV
+982 FALDTGLPDALV

-1111 SYDIGKLD
+1111 SDDIGNLD

-1155 VTLGAGVADGASV
+1155 VTLGAGVADGASLE
-1168 DEGTSSGGIV
+1168 EGTSSGGIV
-1178 RVTAEAGA
+1178 RVAAEAGS

-1242 NGTAS
+1242 DGTAS

-1418 RLTAG
+1418 HLTAG

-1432 VQVTAVATD
+1432 IQVTAVATD

-1548 SSLESLTFNLDAGAP
+1548 SSLENLTFNLDAGAP

-1755 ASPVG
+1755 ASPVA

-1933 SVVLTAGDV
+1933 SVVLTTGDV

-1975 TPPAAPVIALG
+1975 TPPAAPVIELG

-2258 GSIYVAATA
+2258 GSVYVTATA

-2287 VAPNAPTLTLA
+2287 VAPNAPTLTLGA
-2298 AAIADGA
+2298 GIADGA
-2305 SMSEALAETGVATVM
+2305 SMSEALAETGVATVT

-2330 FVNGSNSLVKNV
+2330 FVNGSNTLVKNV
-2342 VATGLTQAVTL
+2342 VATGLTQSVTL

-2366 SVSAVATDAVGNES
+2366 SVSAVATDVVGNES

-2428 ATIKFTSTAGTIT
+2428 ATITFTSTAGVVK

-2454 LSAADASALGNGT
+2454 LSAADASSLGNGT
-2467 VNVSVQVQDSVG
+2467 VTVSVQVQDSVG
-2479 NLSTAA
+2479 NLSTTA

-2565 TLGDGTIAISA
+2565 TLGDGTIAVSA

-2833 ISVTGEIGSSISVV
+2833 ISITGEIGSSISVV

-2943 ANALVAVVFTAGANS
+2943 ANALVTVVFTAGANS

-2971 VSLTANDLVKLGN
+2971 VSLTANDVVKLGN
-2984 GAVSVSSF
+2984 GAVSVASF

-3015 TGPTLLLSGTA
+3015 TSPTLLLSGTA
-3026 SKNAELAV
+3026 SKNTALAT

-3048 TVTFVQGTVE
+3048 TVTFIQGSIE

-3064 GTGVAQDVVLTATDV
+3064 GTGAAQDVVLTATDV
-3079 AAFADGAITFSA
+3079 ASFADGAITFSA
-3091 VARDP
+3091 LARDP
-3096 AGNASVASATRQF
+3096 AGNISAASPTRQF

-3126 VADGASSGEATAA
+3126 VADGASSAEAVAA
-3139 GGVITVTGENGGTIQ
+3139 GGVVTVAAENGGTIQ
-3154 AVFIGN
+3154 VVFIGN
-3160 SGSVTKT
+3160 SGPVTKT

-3183 LTALGNGDVLVS
+3183 LVTLGNGNVLVS
-3195 AQVTDAAGNIT
+3195 AQVTDAAGNVT
-3206 TGDPLTF
+3206 TADPLTF

-3224 IGLPASFTGGASTA
+3224 ITLPSYFTGGASSA
-3238 EALAST
+3238 EALNAA
-3244 GAATVTAEAGSVVAV
+3244 GAVTVTAEAGSVVTV
-3259 TFTGT
+3259 TFAGT
-3264 LGTVTRTVIGT
+3264 LGPVVRTVIGT

-3286 QLTTLGNGNV
+3286 QLTTLGNGTV
-3296 NVTAVATDAV
+3296 TVTATATDAV
-3306 GNISLTSAT
+3306 GNISATSASST
-3315 GAFLLDT
+3315 FVLDT
-3322 INPTVTLT
+3322 VNPTVVLS
-3330 TGNSANTTTTTV
+3330 TGSGANTNSATV
-3342 RSSELGT
+3342 QSSEIGT
-3349 VYLVNTTM
+3349 VYIVNTAM

-3362 KLEDITT
+3362 KLEDITGI
-3369 VDGKYWNSVAITTA
+3369 DGKYWNSVNITTA

-3388 MNLLGLASGTYQ
+3388 MQMLGLASGSYK

-3405 AAGNISAVSSTTYTV
+3405 NAGNISAVSANTYTV
-3420 NAVVEASALNQA
+3420 NAVVEAGAVFQA
-3432 SASVGFAFYG
+3432 SNSIGFGFFGSSTNEFVGN
-3442 STSAELVGQSVDY
+3442 SIDY
-3455 IGDINGDG
+3455 AGDVNGDG
-3463 YGDFVVGPTANS
+3463 YGDFIVGSTATGNWARAYVV
-3475 TYVSRSY
+3475 
-3482 VIFGGPTNLNGAYN
+3482 FGGPTNLSGPYN
-3496 VNALTAS
+3496 VSSLIAS

-3511 SGSQWYEYSG
+3511 SASQYAEYAG
-3521 HSVSSAGDV
+3521 HSVSNAGDV
-3530 NGDGLNDLLI
+3530 NGDGLNDLLV

-3546 NGNDLAGAAYIV
+3546 NTNDLAGGAYIV
-3558 YGKTGGTYV
+3558 YGKTGGTFV
-3567 DLGALPSGVG
+3567 DLAQLPGAVG

-3583 FVLLGSNTDGRAGY
+3583 FVLIGSNADGRAGFS
-3597 AVSVA
+3597 VSVA

-3611 DFLVGA
+3611 DFVVGA
-3617 YYQDVGS
+3617 FAQDGT
-3624 ANEAGRAYVVYGRS
+3624 ATDTGRAYVVYGRS
-3638 NNTTID
+3638 NNSTIQLSD
-3644 LSALT
+3644 LS
-3649 AASNTLGFMVEGSS
+3649 AASNTLGFMIEGSS
-3663 TSDQLGYA
+3663 GGDQLGYT

-3687 VSAYAADTPGSNSGA
+3687 VSSFTADTPGNNSGA

-3707 GQTGINGASL
+3707 GQTGTSGATL
-3717 NVSALTAATNSR
+3717 NVSALTAATNTR
-3729 GFMISGSSAND
+3729 GFMISGSSAGDNL
-3740 QAGFTISGSG
+3740 GFSIAGSG

-3758 DVVVAAQYA
+3758 DLAFAAAYA
-3767 DNGTAVD
+3767 DTSASNV
-3774 AGKFYVVFGKTDGAG
+3774 GKFYVVFGKSDGAG
-3789 INVSALSGGG
+3789 VGASALSVAG
-3799 NTQGFVINGSGTSDY
+3799 NTLGFVINGSSTDDNATSI
-3814 ASSVSVIGDM
+3814 SVIGDM

-3835 SVSSD
+3835 SSVSDS
-3840 ANGGGD
+3840 NGGTD
-3846 AGKAYVIFGKTDSN
+3846 AGKAYVVFGKTDSS
-3860 AVDLSALSM
+3860 AVDLSALSV

-3876 AIHQSGQANA
+3876 AINGTGQVSAF
-3886 YLGRA
+3886 LGKS
-3891 VSAGDINGD
+3891 VSAGDLNGD

-3908 SNYVDYNYT
+3908 ANYYDYWNT
-3917 DGGGV
+3917 EGGGV

-3962 AGNDVLRGNGG
+3962 VGNDVLRGNGG

-3978 GGAGNDRIIIN
+3978 GGAGNDRIIVN

-3996 GQSGASIQ
+3996 GVSGASIQ

-4190 NSVSITTAD
+4190 NSVAITAAD

-4359 DNVGTIAGAAY
+4359 DNVNTLSGAAY
-4370 VVYGKTSG
+4370 IVYGKTGG
-4378 ATVALSS
+4378 ATVAVSS

-4399 TANEQAGFS
+4399 TSSEYVGSS

-4426 ANTGSTS
+4426 ALGTGAST
-4433 SQGRVY
+4433 QGRVY
-4439 VVYGRANNSSIN
+4439 VVYGRSNNSSLS
-4451 LSALTVATNTLGF
+4451 LSALTAATNTLGF
-4464 AIDGSSANDQMGLNT
+4464 IIDGSSANDQLGMRVNG
-4479 TALGDVNGDG
+4479 LGDVNGDG
-4489 LADFLIGSPWVD
+4489 LADFLVGSAIIDP
-4501 ANGTDAGAAYV
+4501 NGVGDAGGGYV

-4520 GTPLNVTALTAA
+4520 GAPLNLTALTAA

-4542 SVANDNA
+4542 SSLGDNTVQWTA
-4549 AWSIAGNGDING
+4549 AGDING
-4561 DGLMDLVVTA
+4561 DGLSDIVVQA
-4571 RLADAPA
+4571 RVGDTPSAT
-4578 GNDAGKTYVIYG
+4578 DAGRTYVLFG
-4590 KTGGQGIN
+4590 KTSGAGVN
-4598 LSALSQATNTLGFV
+4598 VSQLTAAGNTLGFV
-4612 INGSSANDFH
+4612 INGSSAYDYH
-4622 NRVTVLGDINGDG
+4622 NRVSVIGDMNGDG
-4635 LADMAIGSWQADTGL
+4635 LADLAIGSWQADTSL
-4650 GNDAGKVY
+4650 GVDAGKVY
-4658 VVFGKSDGSGV
+4658 VVFGKTDSSPV
-4669 DLSALGV
+4669 DLSALSV
-4676 AGNTQGFIVEGNQ
+4676 AGNTQGFVIEGNQ

-4695 GAVAASD
+4695 GAVAGSD

-4732 YGSTSGVFSTTKV
+4732 YGSTSGVFSTSKV
-4745 SQMGTSGADTLTGTS
+4745 SQMGTAAADTLTGTTG
-4760 INDSLIGGQ
+4760 NDSLIGGA
-4769 GNDVLL
+4769 GNDILY
-4775 GKGGIDTIY
+4775 GKGGIDVLY
-4784 GGSGNDRIVLNA
+4784 GGTGNDRIVLDA
-4796 DNVVKLGQSGS
+4796 DNVAKLGQSGS
-4807 SIRGGQ
+4807 SIQGGQ

-4821 GTDIITLNL
+4821 GTGIITLNL

-4842 KIDITGASNN
+4842 KIDITGSSNN

-4886 LMIDGDAGDSVQLVG
+4886 LMIDGDAGDAVQLVG

>member
-139 TSTAPTGAAAP
+139 NSTAPTGAAAP

-277 LADLSGNDPATVTPG
+277 LADLSGYDPATVTPG

-326 LAQGKTVTVVALI
+326 LAEGKTVTVVALI

-432 VKGVDAALSA
+432 VKGVDAALSV

-554 EAGSSVAV
+554 EAGSSVTV

-596 GQIAVSVTAT
+596 GEIAVSVTAT

-667 ARAGTNAVQVREVD
+667 AQAGTNAVQVREVD
-681 AAGNASAPQSLSFN
+681 AAGNASAPQSLSFD
-695 LATALPA
+695 LVTALPV
-702 LSVGLAQDS
+702 LSVGLTQDS
-711 GLSAIDGL
+711 GPSAIDGL
-719 TSNGSLQVSGVS
+719 TSDGSLQVSGVS
-731 AGATVEYSIDGGQSW
+731 AGATVEYSVDGGQSW

-753 EGLNH
+753 EGLNQ
-758 VHVRQVNGADL
+758 VHVRQTNGTDV

-781 VAPEAPAITVA
+781 LAPEAPAITVA

-811 QVAAELGTSV
+811 QVAAEIGTSV

-949 TQAELITL
+949 TQAELTTL

-982 FVLDTGLPDALV
+982 FALDTGLPDALV

-1087 ASLVVGGQESDT
+1087 ASLVVEGQESDT

-1111 SYDIGKLD
+1111 SYDIGNLD

-1155 VTLGAGVADGASV
+1155 VTLGAGVADGASL

-1656 TSSFTLDRQAPLS
+1656 TSSFTLDRQAPLA

-1707 FAGSLGTVSKQ
+1707 FAGSQGTVSKQ

-1760 TPLEFALDRVA
+1760 ASLEFALDRVA

-1975 TPPAAPVIALG
+1975 TPPAAPVIELG

-2024 TVTKTVTGAGT
+2024 TVTKTVTGTGT

-2069 AATPASFVLD
+2069 AATAASFVLD

-2085 PVLALGAGVSN
+2085 PVLALGSGVSN

-2157 TISVSAVAR
+2157 TVSVSAVAR

-2199 KSAAAASSSAGA
+2199 KSGAAASSSAGA

-2247 LSTTDLATLGD
+2247 LSTTDLVTLGD

-2298 AAIADGA
+2298 AASADGA

-2342 VATGLTQAVTL
+2342 VATGLSQAVTL

-2406 KTTAQATGAGGVVKV
+2406 KTTAQATGASGVVKV

-2565 TLGDGTIAISA
+2565 TLGDGTIAVSA
-2576 SAKDAAGNTSPAS
+2576 SAKDVAGNTSPAS

-2647 VQKSIVAASGPNPVT
+2647 VQKSIVAASGSNPVT

-2709 ALLGDATKSSTGA
+2709 ALLGDVTKSSTGA

-2833 ISVTGEIGSSISVV
+2833 ISITGEIGSSISVV

-2865 QAVVLTTADLQ
+2865 QAVTLTSADLQ

-2924 GATALE
+2924 GVTAAE

-2943 ANALVAVVFTAGANS
+2943 ANALVTVVFTAGANS

-3026 SKNAELAV
+3026 SKNAALAA
-3034 GTVATVTAEQGATV
+3034 GTVATLTAEAGATV
-3048 TVTFVQGTVE
+3048 SVKFVQGSVE
-3058 ITKTLV
+3058 ITKTLI
-3064 GTGVAQDVVLTATDV
+3064 GTGAAQDVVLTATDV

-3091 VARDP
+3091 LARDS
-3096 AGNASVASATRQF
+3096 AGNLSVASSTRQF

-3117 APVIALGAG
+3117 APVIGLGAG
-3126 VADGASSGEATAA
+3126 VADGASSTEATAA
-3139 GGVITVTGENGGTIQ
+3139 GGVVTVTAENGGTIQ
-3154 AVFIGN
+3154 AVFIGTA
-3160 SGSVTKT
+3160 GSVTKT

-3175 PIVLTAAD
+3175 AVVLTAAD

-3195 AQVTDAAGNIT
+3195 AQVTDAAGNVT
-3206 TGDPLTF
+3206 TADPLTF
-3213 LLDTVAPTAPV
+3213 QLDTVAPAAPV
-3224 IGLPASFTGGASTA
+3224 IGLPASYAGGASTA
-3238 EALAST
+3238 EALSSA

-3296 NVTAVATDAV
+3296 TVTATATDAV
-3306 GNISLTSAT
+3306 GNISATSAS
-3315 GAFLLDT
+3315 GSFSLDT
-3322 INPTVTLT
+3322 VNPTVTLT
-3330 TGNSANTTTTTV
+3330 AGNGANTNNTSVT
-3342 RSSELGT
+3342 SSELGT
-3349 VYLVNTTM
+3349 VYVVNTTM
-3357 IPTVT
+3357 IPTVS
-3362 KLEDITT
+3362 KLEDITS
-3369 VDGKYWNSVAITTA
+3369 VDGKYWNSVSIATA
-3383 NSNTT
+3383 NSSTAIN
-3388 MNLLGLASGTYQ
+3388 MLGLASGSYK

-3405 AAGNISAVSSTTYTV
+3405 NAGNISAVSTNTYTV

-3442 STSAELVGQSVDY
+3442 SSSNEFVGNSIDY
-3455 IGDINGDG
+3455 AGDVNGDG
-3463 YGDFVVGPTANS
+3463 YGDFIVGSMATGNWA
-3475 TYVSRSY
+3475 RAY
-3482 VIFGGPTNLNGAYN
+3482 VIYGGPTNLNGAYN
-3496 VNALTAS
+3496 VNQLTVS

-3511 SGSQWYEYSG
+3511 SASQGNEYAG
-3521 HSVSSAGDV
+3521 HSVSNAGDV
-3530 NGDGLNDLLI
+3530 NGDGLNDLLV
-3540 GAYGRD
+3540 GAWGRD
-3546 NGNDLAGAAYIV
+3546 NGNDLAGGAYIV
-3558 YGKTGGTYV
+3558 YGKTGGTFV
-3567 DLGALPSGVG
+3567 DLAALPGAVG

-3583 FVLLGSNTDGRAGY
+3583 FVLIGSNTDGRAGIS
-3597 AVSVA
+3597 VSVA

-3617 YYQDVGS
+3617 HQQDVGS
-3624 ANEAGRAYVVYGRS
+3624 ANEAGRVYVVYGRS
-3638 NNTTID
+3638 NNSTID

-3649 AASNTLGFMVEGSS
+3649 AASNSLGFMVEGSS
-3663 TSDQLGYA
+3663 TSDQLGLS

-3687 VSAYAADTPGSNSGA
+3687 VSAFTADTPGSNSGA

-3717 NVSALTAATNSR
+3717 NVSALTAATNTR
-3729 GFMISGSSAND
+3729 GFMISGSSAGD
-3740 QAGFTISGSG
+3740 QTGLAVAGSG

-3758 DVVVAAQYA
+3758 DLALAATYA
-3767 DNGTAVD
+3767 DTSASNP
-3774 AGKFYVVFGKTDGAG
+3774 GKFYIVFGKSDGASVG
-3789 INVSALSGGG
+3789 ASALSVAG
-3799 NTQGFVINGSGTSDY
+3799 NTLGFVINGSSADDN
-3814 ASSVSVIGDM
+3814 ASSISVIGDV

-3835 SVSSD
+3835 SQVSDS
-3840 ANGGGD
+3840 NGQLD
-3846 AGKAYVIFGKTDSN
+3846 AGKAYVVFGKTDSST
-3860 AVDLSALSM
+3860 VELSALSV

-3876 AIHQSGQANA
+3876 AIHESGQASA
-3886 YLGRA
+3886 FLGKS
-3891 VSAGDINGD
+3891 VSAGDLNGD
-3900 GLVDLMIG
+3900 GLVDLMITAH
-3908 SNYVDYNYT
+3908 YVDYWNVE
-3917 DGGGV
+3917 GGGV
-3922 FVIYG
+3922 SVIYG
-3927 STSGVFSNAAKV
+3927 STSGVFSTTKV

-3950 IGTSG
+3950 TGTSG
-3955 NDSLVGA
+3955 NDSLVGGV
-3962 AGNDVLRGNGG
+3962 GNDVLQGNGG
-3973 ADVLY
+3973 VDALY

-3989 ADNVAKL
+3989 ADNVVKL
-3996 GQSGASIQ
+3996 GQSGSSIQ

-4050 LTDVLNLH
+4050 VTDVLNLH

-4078 QMMVDGNSGDALQ
+4078 QMMVDGNSGDVLQ
-4091 LVGSWLDSGVDV
+4091 LVGSWLDSGTDV
-4103 QDGTRSYSVYN
+4103 QDGTRSYSIYN
-4114 YAGAAV
+4114 YAGSAV
-4120 QLLVDNQVTVTVQDN
+4120 QLLVNNQVTVTVQDN
-4135 AAPAPSFADT
+4135 AAPAPTFADT
-4145 SISGTGTDVA
+4145 SVSGTGTDFA

-4190 NSVSITTAD
+4190 NSVAITAAD

-4270 AGDVNGDDYADFV
+4270 AGDVNGDDYADFL

-4305 IYGSVIDSIYNVA
+4305 IYGSVIDSIYTVA

-4359 DNVGTIAGAAY
+4359 DNVGTNAGAAY

-4426 ANTGSTS
+4426 AISTGASA
-4433 SQGRVY
+4433 QGRVY

-4464 AIDGSSANDQMGLNT
+4464 MIDGSSANDQLGWST

-4489 LADFLIGSPWVD
+4489 LADFLIGSPYID
-4501 ANGTDAGAAYV
+4501 ANGTTDAGAAYV
-4512 VFGRTGTS
+4512 VFGRAGTS
-4520 GTPLNVTALTAA
+4520 GTPIALTALTAGG
-4532 TNTLGFAISG
+4532 TSTLGFAISG
-4542 SVANDNA
+4542 SVANDHT
-4549 AWSIAGNGDING
+4549 AWSIAGSGDING
-4561 DGLMDLVVTA
+4561 DGQMDLVMTA
-4571 RLADAPA
+4571 RLADASA
-4578 GNDAGKTYVIYG
+4578 GGDAGKTYIVYG
-4590 KTGGQGIN
+4590 KTGGAGIN
-4598 LSALSQATNTLGFV
+4598 LSALSLATNTQGFI
-4612 INGSSANDFH
+4612 INGSSANDLH
-4622 NRVTVLGDINGDG
+4622 NRVSVIGDMNGDG
-4635 LADMAIGSWQADTGL
+4635 LADLAIGSWQADTSL
-4650 GNDAGKVY
+4650 GTDAGKVY
-4658 VVFGKSDGSGV
+4658 VVFGKTDGSGV
-4669 DLSALGV
+4669 DLSALSV
-4676 AGNTQGFIVEGNQ
+4676 AGNTQGFVIEGNQ

-4695 GAVAASD
+4695 GAVAGSD

-4769 GNDVLL
+4769 GNDVLF

>member
-234 GDNVETVT
+234 GDDVETVT

-277 LADLSGNDPATVTPG
+277 LADLSGYDPATVTPG

-326 LAQGKTVTVVALI
+326 LAEGKTVTVVALI

-356 GVRGLEFTAA
+356 GVRGLEFTAS

-389 TTDDFKGE
+389 TTDDFKGD

-432 VKGVDAALSA
+432 IKGVDAALSA

-525 PVLALGTGV
+525 PVLSLGTGV
-534 GTGATAAEATSANG
+534 GTGATAAEATSSNG

-554 EAGSSVAV
+554 EAGSSVTV
-562 TFTNGTSSI
+562 TFTNGTNSI

-579 TAQAVVLTAE
+579 TAQPVVLTAE

-596 GQIAVSVTAT
+596 GEIAVSVTAT
-606 DAAGNVSAATPVAF
+606 DAAGNVSAATPVSF
-620 TLDTVAPSAMVASAD
+620 TLDTVAPGAMVASAD
-635 AQSGIIAITGQ
+635 AQSGIISITGQ

-681 AAGNASAPQSLSFN
+681 AAGNASAPQSLSFD
-695 LATALPA
+695 LVTALPA

-938 QGTGSAVAVSL
+938 QGTGLAVAVSL

-982 FVLDTGLPDALV
+982 FALDTGLPDALV

-1017 SVDGGATWSKSFT
+1017 SVDGGTTWSKSFT

-1087 ASLVVGGQESDT
+1087 ASLVVEGQESDT

-1111 SYDIGKLD
+1111 SDDIGNLD
-1119 GATLLA
+1119 GTTLLA

-1155 VTLGAGVADGASV
+1155 VTLGAGVADGASLE
-1168 DEGTSSGGIV
+1168 EGTSSGGIV
-1178 RVTAEAGA
+1178 RVTAEAGS
-1186 TVVVTFTG
+1186 TVAVTFTG

-1396 TFTHGSNEVVKA
+1396 TFTRGSNEVVKA

-1418 RLTAG
+1418 HLTAG

-1432 VQVTAVATD
+1432 IQVTAVATD

-1636 GAVAVSAV
+1636 GAVSVSAV

-1975 TPPAAPVIALG
+1975 TPPAAPVIELG

-2233 TKTMTGTGAPQIVT
+2233 TKTMTGTGAAQIVT

-2258 GSIYVAATA
+2258 GSVYVTATA

-2287 VAPNAPTLTLA
+2287 VAPNAPTLTLGA
-2298 AAIADGA
+2298 GIADGA
-2305 SMSEALAETGVATVM
+2305 SMSEALAETGVATVT

-2330 FVNGSNSLVKNV
+2330 FVNGSNTLVKNV
-2342 VATGLTQAVTL
+2342 VATGLTQSVTL

-2428 ATIKFTSTAGTIT
+2428 ATITFTSTAGVVK

-2454 LSAADASALGNGT
+2454 LSAADASSLGNGT
-2467 VNVSVQVQDSVG
+2467 VTVSVQVQDSVG
-2479 NLSTAA
+2479 NLSTTA

-2565 TLGDGTIAISA
+2565 TLGDGTIAVSA

-2833 ISVTGEIGSSISVV
+2833 ISITGEIGSSISVV

-2943 ANALVAVVFTAGANS
+2943 ANALVTVVFTAGANS

-2971 VSLTANDLVKLGN
+2971 VSLTANDVVKLGN
-2984 GAVSVSSF
+2984 GAVSVASF

-3015 TGPTLLLSGTA
+3015 TSPTLLLSGTA
-3026 SKNAELAV
+3026 SKNTALAT

-3048 TVTFVQGTVE
+3048 TVTFIQGSIE

-3064 GTGVAQDVVLTATDV
+3064 GTGAAQDVVLTAADV
-3079 AAFADGAITFSA
+3079 ASFADGAITFSA
-3091 VARDP
+3091 LARDP
-3096 AGNASVASATRQF
+3096 AGNISAASPTRQF

-3126 VADGASSGEATAA
+3126 VADGASSAEAVAA
-3139 GGVITVTGENGGTIQ
+3139 GGVVTVAAENGGTIQ
-3154 AVFIGN
+3154 VVFIGN
-3160 SGSVTKT
+3160 SGPVTKT

-3183 LTALGNGDVLVS
+3183 LVTLGNGNVLVS
-3195 AQVTDAAGNIT
+3195 AQVTDAAGNVT
-3206 TGDPLTF
+3206 TADPLTF

-3224 IGLPASFTGGASTA
+3224 ITLPSYFTGGASSA
-3238 EALAST
+3238 EALNAA
-3244 GAATVTAEAGSVVAV
+3244 GAVTVTAEAGSVVTV
-3259 TFTGT
+3259 TFAGT
-3264 LGTVTRTVIGT
+3264 LGPVVRTVIGT

-3286 QLTTLGNGNV
+3286 QLTTLGNGTV
-3296 NVTAVATDAV
+3296 TVTATATDAV
-3306 GNISLTSAT
+3306 GNISATSASST
-3315 GAFLLDT
+3315 FVLDT
-3322 INPTVTLT
+3322 VNPTVVLS
-3330 TGNSANTTTTTV
+3330 TGSGANTNSATV
-3342 RSSELGT
+3342 QSSELGT
-3349 VYLVNTTM
+3349 VYIVNTAM

-3362 KLEDITT
+3362 KLEDITGI
-3369 VDGKYWNSVAITTA
+3369 DGKYWNSVNITTA

-3388 MNLLGLASGTYQ
+3388 MQMLGLASGSYK

-3405 AAGNISAVSSTTYTV
+3405 NAGNISAVSANTYTV
-3420 NAVVEASALNQA
+3420 NAVVEAGAVFQA
-3432 SASVGFAFYG
+3432 SNSIGFGFFGSSTNEFVGN
-3442 STSAELVGQSVDY
+3442 SIDY
-3455 IGDINGDG
+3455 AGDVNGDG
-3463 YGDFVVGPTANS
+3463 YGDFIVGSTATGNWARAYVV
-3475 TYVSRSY
+3475 
-3482 VIFGGPTNLNGAYN
+3482 FGGPTNLSGPYN
-3496 VNALTAS
+3496 VSSLIAS

-3511 SGSQWYEYSG
+3511 SASQYAEYAG
-3521 HSVSSAGDV
+3521 HSVSNAGDV
-3530 NGDGLNDLLI
+3530 NGDGLNDLLV

-3546 NGNDLAGAAYIV
+3546 NTNDLAGGAYIV
-3558 YGKTGGTYV
+3558 YGKTGGTFV
-3567 DLGALPSGVG
+3567 DLAQLPGAVG

-3583 FVLLGSNTDGRAGY
+3583 FVLIGSNADGRAGFS
-3597 AVSVA
+3597 VSVA

-3611 DFLVGA
+3611 DFVVGA
-3617 YYQDVGS
+3617 FAQDGT
-3624 ANEAGRAYVVYGRS
+3624 ATDTGRAYVVYGRS
-3638 NNTTID
+3638 NNSTIQLSD
-3644 LSALT
+3644 LS
-3649 AASNTLGFMVEGSS
+3649 AASNTLGFMIEGSS
-3663 TSDQLGYA
+3663 GGDQLGYT

-3687 VSAYAADTPGSNSGA
+3687 VSSFTADTPGNNSGA

-3707 GQTGINGASL
+3707 GQTGTSGATL
-3717 NVSALTAATNSR
+3717 NVSALTAATNTR
-3729 GFMISGSSAND
+3729 GFMISGSSAGDNL
-3740 QAGFTISGSG
+3740 GFSIAGSG

-3758 DVVVAAQYA
+3758 DLAFAAAYA
-3767 DNGTAVD
+3767 DTSASNV
-3774 AGKFYVVFGKTDGAG
+3774 GKFYVVFGKSDGAG
-3789 INVSALSGGG
+3789 VGASALSVAG
-3799 NTQGFVINGSGTSDY
+3799 NTLGFVINGSSTDDNATSI
-3814 ASSVSVIGDM
+3814 SVIGDM

-3835 SVSSD
+3835 SSVSDS
-3840 ANGGGD
+3840 NGGTD
-3846 AGKAYVIFGKTDSN
+3846 AGKAYVVFGKTDSS
-3860 AVDLSALSM
+3860 AVDLSALSV

-3876 AIHQSGQANA
+3876 AINGTGQVSAF
-3886 YLGRA
+3886 LGKS
-3891 VSAGDINGD
+3891 VSAGDLNGD

-3908 SNYVDYNYT
+3908 ANYYDYWNT
-3917 DGGGV
+3917 EGGGV

-3962 AGNDVLRGNGG
+3962 VGNDVLRGNGG

-3978 GGAGNDRIIIN
+3978 GGAGNDRIIVN

-3996 GQSGASIQ
+3996 GVSGASIQ

-4145 SISGTGTDVA
+4145 SVSGSGTDLA

-4190 NSVSITTAD
+4190 NSVAITAAGTD
-4199 TNTNLSLLGLASG
+4199 TNLSLLGLASG

-4270 AGDVNGDDYADFV
+4270 AGDVNGDDYADFL

-4305 IYGSVIDSIYNVA
+4305 IYGSVIDSIYTVA

-4359 DNVGTIAGAAY
+4359 DNVGTNAGAAY

-4426 ANTGSTS
+4426 AISTGASA
-4433 SQGRVY
+4433 QGRVY

-4464 AIDGSSANDQMGLNT
+4464 MIDGSSANDQLGWST

-4489 LADFLIGSPWVD
+4489 LADFLIGSPYID
-4501 ANGTDAGAAYV
+4501 ANGTTDAGAAYV
-4512 VFGRTGTS
+4512 VFGRAGTS
-4520 GTPLNVTALTAA
+4520 GTPIALTALTAGG
-4532 TNTLGFAISG
+4532 TSTLGFAISG
-4542 SVANDNA
+4542 SVANDHT
-4549 AWSIAGNGDING
+4549 AWSIAGSGDING
-4561 DGLMDLVVTA
+4561 DGQMDLVMTA
-4571 RLADAPA
+4571 RLADASA
-4578 GNDAGKTYVIYG
+4578 GGDAGKTYIVYG
-4590 KTGGQGIN
+4590 KTGGAGIN
-4598 LSALSQATNTLGFV
+4598 LSALSLATNTQGFI
-4612 INGSSANDFH
+4612 INGSSANDLH
-4622 NRVTVLGDINGDG
+4622 NRVSVIGDMNGDG
-4635 LADMAIGSWQADTGL
+4635 LADLAIGSWQADTSL
-4650 GNDAGKVY
+4650 GTDAGKVY
-4658 VVFGKSDGSGV
+4658 VVFGKTDGSGV
-4669 DLSALGV
+4669 DLSALSV
-4676 AGNTQGFIVEGNQ
+4676 AGNTQGFVIEGNQ

-4695 GAVAASD
+4695 GAVAGSD

-4769 GNDVLL
+4769 GNDVLF